1 MFDLDAYLERI
12 GLARPS
18 GDWSELALTGQTP
31 TGRTVTPVELG
42 AIPQLLE
49 GRFGLAGFT
58 LDGGGRVVA
67 V

>member
-1 MFDLDAYLERI
+1 MFDLDAYLEPI

-18 GDWSELALTGQTP
+18 GDWSELALTEQTP

-49 GRFGLAGFT
+49 GRLASPASRWTAAAGWS
-58 LDGGGRVVA
+58 A